1 MVKLNKSTEDNK
13 VFQCSDC
20 GSIVLGVNKS
30 THVCKKREFSLFV
43 PIRAITKYNGKMLTM
58 RGGVYLRP
66 EVKRFESII
75 RNEAQKKFVGEPFK
89 GNLRVNILFE
99 FSDRKM
105 PDLFNLPKA
114 VCDALNK
121 VVWDDDRQIISGT
134 LNKCCTGSNSI
145 SIIVSEI

>member
-1 MVKLNKSTEDNK
+1 MVKLNKSIEDNK

-66 EVKRFESII
+66 EVKNFESII
-75 RNEAQKKFVGEPFK
+75 RNEAQKRFVGEPFK
-89 GNLRVNILFE
+89 GDLRVDIVFE

-114 VCDALNK
+114 VCDSLNK
-121 VVWDDDRQIISGT
+121 VVWEDDRQIIFGT
-134 LNKCCTGSNSI
+134 LKKGCTGTNSI
-145 SIIVSEI
+145 LIVVSEI